1 MDAPI
6 ENGGARGPIG
16 LDDIGRETEHVLRY
30 RVELERRLGA
40 GGVGSIAEALA
51 AFERLRRAVDA
62 LSVSELLWTRE
73 RVDAVVARVEAYAA
87 ELATLRQLKRRIGG

>member
-1 MDAPI
+1 MGAPV
-6 ENGGARGPIG
+6 ENGRGRSA
-16 LDDIGRETEHVLRY
+16 LDDVGRETEHVLRY

-51 AFERLRRAVDA
+51 AFDRLRRAVEG
-62 LSVSELLWTRE
+62 LSVAELTWTRE
-73 RVDAVVARVEAYAA
+73 RVDGIVARVEAYAA